1 MPDMPDKAEAT
12 PHSTNPPLR
21 PILAWLAVF
30 TAALQH
36 ISCRSCVALSSI
48 VSSAAASTE
57 HFLDKAGFDR
67 APWLAV
73 GYGFGIAAWF
83 NLASHWQWLALIA
96 LCLGGGLLAQ
106 MLMRREGAYPFLRQ
120 AIMVMALMIAAGC
133 MTVWAKSV
141 LAGARPITYPM
152 APTLN
157 ALILERSGQPAEGR
171 VRLTIATR
179 EPNTNRAMKVRL
191 NLPEKYDDPE
201 AVEGAVIRVRARL
214 MPPMSPQLPGG
225 YDFARSAWFTGISA
239 TGAALAKPEIITASK
254 GHSWLAQLQ
263 HRLSA
268 HVRAQIAG
276 SAGGVA
282 AAFASGD
289 RGGIST
295 ADEQAMRDAGLTH
308 LLSVSGLHVS
318 AVIAAAYVVA
328 LRLLAL
334 FPAIALRLRLPLVA
348 AAFGGIVG
356 IFYTLLTGAEVPTV
370 RSCAGALMV
379 LAAVALGR
387 EPLSLR
393 LLAVVAMVV
402 LFLWP
407 EAVVG
412 PSFQMSFGSVLAIIS
427 LHSAAPVR
435 HFLEQKLEAWW
446 MRLGRHFLLALLTG
460 MVIELALMPIA
471 LFHFHRSGVYGGMAN
486 IIAIPLTTFFSMP
499 LIALA
504 LVLDMVGMG
513 GAAWWLTGHTLDF
526 LLQLAHFTANR
537 PGAVS
542 LLPTFGSGRFMLFI
556 GAMLW
561 LALWRGPMRLWGLV
575 PAMLAVVGLLV
586 LRPPDILIT
595 GDGGNVGLMSSDG
608 QKLHILRQ
616 GRSTFTRDNMLEL
629 TGMAGQVELLEDW
642 PGSRCNKDFCLV
654 ELSRGGRMWRIL
666 IARRDV
672 VPVASELEAACA
684 GVDIVVAK
692 HTLFGPCHPALI
704 KADHTLLLRTGG
716 LALYLSD
723 REVRTVSQSQGQHPW
738 WRAPSRMPR
747 FED

>member
-1 MPDMPDKAEAT
+1 MADMAETTDLADGPPPDQLLDAT
-12 PHSTNPPLR
+12 PT
-21 PILAWLAVF
+21 WLAAVI
-30 TAALQH
+30 AALQH
-36 ISCRSCVALSSI
+36 ISCRSRVILSRG
-48 VSSAAASTE
+48 AASTE
-57 HFLDKAGFDR
+57 HFLDSSGFDR

-73 GYGFGIAAWF
+73 GYAAGIAAWF
-83 NLASHWQWLALIA
+83 ALAGRWQWLALIA
-96 LCLGGGLLAQ
+96 SCLNVALLTKI
-106 MLMRREGAYPFLRQ
+106 LMQKQEKYPYLRQ
-120 AIMVMALMIAAGC
+120 AIIAMSLMVAAGC
-133 MTVWAKSV
+133 ITVWAKSE

-157 ALILERSGQPAEGR
+157 ARVLERSGQPAEGK
-171 VRLTIATR
+171 VRLIIATR
-179 EPNTNRAMKVRL
+179 EPNSNRAIKVRL
-191 NLPEKYDDPE
+191 TLPEKYDDPA
-201 AVEGAVIRVRARL
+201 AVEGAIIRLRARL

-225 YDFARSAWFTGISA
+225 YDFARAAWFSGISA
-239 TGAALAKPEIITASK
+239 TGSALGKVDIITPAP
-254 GHSWLAQLQ
+254 GTSWLAQLQ

-276 SAGGVA
+276 SAGGIA

-289 RGGIST
+289 RGGISA

-318 AVIAAAYVVA
+318 AVIAVAYVVA

-334 FPAIALRLRLPLVA
+334 FPALALRLRLPVVA
-348 AAFGGIVG
+348 AVFGGLVG

-393 LLAVVAMVV
+393 LLAVVAMAV

-427 LHSAAPVR
+427 LHNAAPVR
-435 HFLEQKLEAWW
+435 HYLERKIDVWW
-446 MRLGRHFLLALLTG
+446 LWLWRHFLLALLTG

-471 LFHFHRSGVYGGMAN
+471 LFHFHRSGVYGAMAN
-486 IIAIPLTTFFSMP
+486 IIAIPLTTFLSMP

-513 GAAWWLTGHTLDF
+513 GAAWRLTGRTLDF
-526 LLQLAHFTANR
+526 LLQLAHYTADR
-537 PGAVS
+537 PGAVT
-542 LLPTFGSGRFMLFI
+542 LLPSFGNGSFMLFI

-561 LALWRGPMRLWGLV
+561 LALWHGRVRLWGLL
-575 PAMLAVVGLLV
+575 PGFLAVISLATLHA
-586 LRPPDILIT
+586 PDLLIT
-595 GDGGNVGLMSSDG
+595 GDGGNVGLLSPDG

-616 GRSTFTRDNMLEL
+616 GRSSFTRDSMLEL
-629 TGMAGQVELLEDW
+629 TGMSGQVASLEDW

-654 ELSRGGRMWRIL
+654 ELSRGRRMWRIL

-672 VPVASELEAACA
+672 FTVQGELARACA

-704 KADHTLLLRTGG
+704 KADSMLLLRTGG
-716 LALYLSD
+716 LALDLTA
-723 REVRTVSQSQGQHPW
+723 RNVRTVAQSQGQHPW

-747 FED
+747 FVE